1 MKSETKKK
9 SVGSVLYDDIN
20 VIVGKGAELVKGGG
34 ILMAISF
41 MFGMRIG
48 DDSVVSEEE
57 FMYNLKEVMNNNDIM
72 EITTDLIN

>member
-9 SVGSVLYDDIN
+9 SVGSVLYDDVMGGLRPMIPF
-20 VIVGKGAELVKGGG
+20 VAGGG

-48 DDSVVSEEE
+48 DDSV
-57 FMYNLKEVMNNNDIM
+57 N
-72 EITTDLIN
+72 